1 MIKNYFNYN
10 PKLGISFLS
19 FNKLKKFTQKQYKD
33 TTVPFLGKNFTFSN
47 PFWFLHSLEE
57 IFVDEVY
64 KFEPSKDKM
73 LILDCGANVGLSV
86 VYLKNQFP
94 NAEIIAFEP
103 DRKVFSQLKSN
114 IENFGFQDVKLVNA
128 ATWINEGKLNFAAEG
143 SVGGRI
149 SDIQEVISNEVDA
162 VRLRDYIAN
171 NKVFFLKIDIEG
183 AEYDVLKDCKDVLGN
198 VENLFIEFH
207 NRNNEDN
214 TLDEILTWAR
224 EAGFTTYIK
233 EAWNNM
239 PFPFTKKDIGGYHL
253 QLNIFCYRNE
263 K

>member
-10 PKLGISFLS
+10 PKLGISFCS

-183 AEYDVLKDCKDVLGN
+183 AENELIFDIQEYLHLVDKMFLEYHGLIGEPQNLGK
-198 VENLFIEFH
+198 I
-207 NRNNEDN
+207 
-214 TLDEILTWAR
+214 LDLLTAKGFEYYIR
-224 EAGFTTYIK
+224 LAGDTMQY
-233 EAWNNM
+233 
-239 PFPFTKKDIGGYHL
+239 PFCGEKPLNFNQ
-253 QLNIFCYRNE
+253 QLNILCYR